1 MVHIHSYELEIKR
14 HVFIRAVQRG
24 IHPDMI
30 ESTIKGGKQ
39 IKFGKNRIK
48 FIKRFNRFSVICVDE
63 IIGSTIR
70 IVTIERG

>member
-1 MVHIHSYELEIKR
+1 MVNIHAYDLEIKR

-48 FIKRFNRFSVICVDE
+48 FVKKFSRLSVICVDE
-63 IIGSTIR
+63 IIGNTIR